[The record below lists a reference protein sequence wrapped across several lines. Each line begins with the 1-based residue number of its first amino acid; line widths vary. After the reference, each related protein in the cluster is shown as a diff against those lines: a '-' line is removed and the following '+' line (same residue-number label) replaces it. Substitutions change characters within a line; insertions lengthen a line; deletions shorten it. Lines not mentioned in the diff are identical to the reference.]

1 METMIGTVMWIIFIL
16 GLLLLPA
23 ILFLFLGRKHDKR
36 KRAIILSSIL
46 LLAELLLF
54 VLTVIHPPLFND
66 SGNPLSDESVEIV
79 RYVSDG
85 KLNDRTAIFPIA
97 VVVTENSPV
106 LLRWRT
112 YYGIYGSTEHIWDV
126 VNECYE
132 CTDQLWE

>member
-1 METMIGTVMWIIFIL
+1 METIIITEMWILSVL
-16 GLLLLPA
+16 GLILPPV
-23 ILFLFLGRKHDKR
+23 ILFLFLGRKQGKR
-36 KRAIILSSIL
+36 KRAILLSSIL
-46 LLAELLLF
+46 LLGELLLL
-54 VLTVIHPPLFND
+54 VLTVIHPPLFNA

-85 KLNDRTAIFPIA
+85 KFNDRTPIFPIA

-112 YYGIYGSTEHIWDV
+112 CYGIYGSTEHIWDV